1 MSVRLPV
8 KILAGVISLLLSTA
22 LLLTGHGMQL
32 TLLPL
37 RAAEAGLS
45 EFIIGISA
53 SAYFLGFV
61 TGCFGNPRLV
71 ARIGHI
77 RAFAV
82 LTALTISAILCLELT
97 SHWTAWLALRF
108 LTGMSISGIYT
119 VIESWLNSQ
128 AGPESRGRI
137 LAVYTFITLSAMTA
151 GQFLINVG
159 PVSSSVPFTVAA
171 LCMALAILPVGL
183 TRRIA
188 PEPVESTHTG
198 FRLLLQRSRSA
209 FAGALLSGL
218 VTGSFWSLGAV
229 FARRYSESQFDIT
242 LFMSIAIA
250 GGALVQYPIGWL
262 SDRVDRRRVLVFL
275 AAATLLSSV
284 GVALSTGAAWFLPV
298 VGLFGACAM
307 PLYAISLAT
316 AADVAESDEFVTLG
330 TSVLMLNALGAAV
343 APLFLGQLMTHL
355 GATALFWA
363 FAGICAVFGGYLLLQ
378 LRAPRAIEVAAQ
390 TPFELAAHDAA
401 PVAFEMDPRMQVDS
415 GAAADAAG
423 NQAEKATTDAAG
435 SSR

>member
-1 MSVRLPV
+1 MKML
-8 KILAGVISLLLSTA
+8 LGVLSLLLSTA

-37 RAAEAGLS
+37 RAAENGLS
-45 EFIIGISA
+45 ELLIGFSA

-61 TGCFGNPRLV
+61 AGCFGNPRLV

-82 LTALTISAILCLELT
+82 LTALMICAILCLELT
-97 SHWTAWLALRF
+97 NHWAAWLALRF
-108 LTGMSISGIYT
+108 LTGVSICGLYT

-128 AGPESRGRI
+128 VTAQSRGRV
-137 LAVYTFITLSAMTA
+137 LSVYTFITLSAMTG

-183 TRRIA
+183 TRRMA
-188 PEPVESTHTG
+188 PEPVEATHTG
-198 FRLLLQRSRSA
+198 FSLLLQRSRSA

-229 FARRYSESQFDIT
+229 FARRYSEDQFDIT

-262 SDRVDRRRVLVFL
+262 SDRVDRRRVLILL
-275 AAATLLSSV
+275 AVGCLLSSV
-284 GVALSTGAAWFLPV
+284 AVALSTEQAWFLV
-298 VGLFGACAM
+298 TVALFGATAM

-316 AADVAESDEFVTLG
+316 AADVAESSEFVTLG
-330 TSVLMLNALGAAV
+330 TSVLMLNALGAAI
-343 APLFLGQLMTHL
+343 APLFLGQLMSHL
-355 GATALFWA
+355 AATALFWS
-363 FAGICAVFGGYLLLQ
+363 FAVLSALFGIYLLTQ
-378 LRAPRAIEVAAQ
+378 LRSPRAVSVTEQ
-390 TPFELAAHDAA
+390 TPFLVAGNDAA
-401 PVAFEMDPRMQVDS
+401 PAAFEMDPRQDDE
-415 GAAADAAG
+415 GGTDNAITTAIKDAD
-423 NQAEKATTDAAG
+423 QQTDG
-435 SSR
+435 SQPPHN